1 MSLVATTI
9 FAAAFL
15 MSAYAIMLTLA
26 QKWPRIET
34 VLAMQGA
41 PVERVIRL
49 GTIRPTGQRV
59 RLVVVNALDEQHAPE
74 QHSFAFKRLRAA

>member
-1 MSLVATTI
+1 MSLVATMI
-9 FAAAFL
+9 FTAAFL

-49 GTIRPTGQRV
+49 GVVRPTGQRV
-59 RLVVVNALDEQHAPE
+59 RLVVVNALDEQRTPE
-74 QHSFAFKRLRAA
+74 QPAFAFGRLHAA